1 MSVRKVP
8 WLNESVSAILWLE
21 NNVFLEAHTPS
32 LSDTDMP
39 PATSYTIVTRKSS
52 EFMFQKLP
60 EVCAPYGLNRSP
72 PFQFMQRL
80 KDFPPSIQD
89 LIIVA
94 STASED
100 VGIFTRST
108 SPLTNDFEVEKVT
121 NVFTTTTILTE
132 SRRAAL
138 PMTEDLTSNTSPI
151 GMALD
156 LSSEDRVFNPLPNED
171 IEESPTP
178 LPALMVLN
186 NDGLL
191 AGWWIMYTDSI
202 KQGTV
207 YPKLTA
213 IIKESEMH
221 TQQPSHLS
229 PFASAQS
236 NPLGSNQNTPGG
248 PSSTGNLGAFGS
260 QSNLGIQSSPWSSN
274 GNDIQLGGSGSNQ
287 PTSGTPT
294 FGSSTSLGKASGNT
308 FGMTGGLGNQPSPW
322 AASSTGATNN
332 AGSVFGQPGG
342 FGMRIGSSFGNAA
355 PTSAFSTDSQSTSNV
370 PASGGGFAA
379 FAAKPGGFISAPTAG
394 GSVFGKASQDPPLS
408 STMQTSSIFGQTP
421 QKSNSNSNSPFGA
434 ASGFSLSSTFKR
446 DESAIDDTLGPSITG
461 TKSLFGKDF
470 GSTLGA
476 AQEEP
481 TTPQSREADML
492 SNASDEHDL
501 SSAHSPPDQQE
512 TTTPA
517 DTPAASKF
525 LSTTPTVGG
534 LFGTQ
539 AQSNTALAAIESS
552 EPASINAEAPLVA
565 SSPERSKSPVIK
577 TEPSDDRNSV
587 NEKLPEAP
595 LPPDSRSKTSYTP
608 SDSSTSSAAPSKSS
622 LDDAPLP
629 PDFLP
634 SKSVKKTVKEV
645 PLEEPALPPDDID
658 ENLDDEGSGVDVAEE
673 FSPSSGHQSP
683 KVTPESSFG
692 AGAERSPLGGVFTK
706 IIRQQSHQIPKPLFG
721 ELGKTSAPYLPP
733 PSKIQ
738 ESPRS
743 PSPIRASMLG
753 DPFRPDNARSVSAP
767 GITSKPLGQR
777 SAVSGR
783 FPPTI
788 VPVKPQSSVEE
799 RQNMERERLVAERA
813 RQQAEEEQDL
823 TDGEDERV
831 REELAMGIRA
841 TLTLDPFLAHQD
853 YGGKVDKSGIPGQ
866 IERVYRDI
874 NSMIDTLGLNM
885 RSLKS
890 FTKGHCELY
899 KESGRTREDL
909 QSDDGWCL
917 TEIEDLAVVERTLEN
932 ELEQSRLQEV
942 QDKTNQC
949 LDLQRELS
957 KLHSKYNDI
966 KRLVDAKT
974 NPDLIEAIRFAP
986 LSTEQSHAQHDLRR
1000 DFTSFQKLLADAEEG
1015 IIMLRAK
1022 LASCQG
1028 IEGAKKNLGGPQKAP
1043 TVEAVTNTI
1052 MKMTNM
1058 VAQKSGDIDVLENQ
1072 MRKLKI
1078 FKKDQGSSRESSR
1091 SRDGSPFVTP
1101 PNSARRKVGASV
1113 NGFSTTPRGEVR
1125 GVFAG
1130 SVGSTNRTPA
1140 RTKTI
1145 EQVQPK
1151 DGKRLAEKA
1160 KRRRKVNELLKAA
1173 LVEGG
1178 VRVRGLEEI

>member
-1 MSVRKVP
+1 M
-8 WLNESVSAILWLE
+8 
-21 NNVFLEAHTPS
+21 FLEAHTPS
-32 LSDTDMP
+32 LLDTDMP
-39 PATSYTIVTRKSS
+39 PATSYTIITRKSS
-52 EFMFQKLP
+52 EFTFQKLP
-60 EVCAPYGLNRSP
+60 EVCAPFGLNRSP

-108 SPLTNDFEVEKVT
+108 SPLTNDFEAEKIT
-121 NVFTTTTILTE
+121 NVFTTTTIVTE

-178 LPALMVLN
+178 LPALMILN

-191 AGWWIMYTDSI
+191 AAWWIIYTDSI
-202 KQGTV
+202 TQGTA

-213 IIKESEMH
+213 VNKESQMQ
-221 TQQPSHLS
+221 TQQTSHAS

-236 NPLGSNQNTPGG
+236 KPLGINQNTLGG
-248 PSSTGNLGAFGS
+248 PSSTSSIGAFGS
-260 QSNLGIQSSPWSSN
+260 PSSTGIKSSPWASNSSN
-274 GNDIQLGGSGSNQ
+274 IQLGGSVSNQ
-287 PTSGTPT
+287 STSGTPT

-308 FGMTGGLGNQPSPW
+308 FGISGGLGNQPSPW
-322 AASSTGATNN
+322 AASAGFTSN

-342 FGMRIGSSFGNAA
+342 LGMQIGSSFGNAA
-355 PTSAFSTDSQSTSNV
+355 PSSTFGTYSQSISNV
-370 PASGGGFAA
+370 PASGGGFAS
-379 FAAKPGGFISAPTAG
+379 FAAKSGGFVSAPTAG

-421 QKSNSNSNSPFGA
+421 QKSDHNPGSLFGA
-434 ASGFSLSSTFKR
+434 GVSFSLSSTFKR
-446 DESAIDDTLGPSITG
+446 DESAIDDTLGPPIIG
-461 TKSLFGKDF
+461 TKSLFAKDF
-470 GSTLGA
+470 GSTLGT

-481 TTPQSREADML
+481 TTPQTREADML

-501 SSAHSPPDQQE
+501 SSTHSSPIQQE

-517 DTPAASKF
+517 DTPAPSKF

-552 EPASINAEAPLVA
+552 EPASTNAEAPLLA
-565 SSPERSKSPVIK
+565 SSLERPKSSVIK

-587 NEKLPEAP
+587 NERLPEVP

-608 SDSSTSSAAPSKSS
+608 SDSSTSSAVPSKSN

-634 SKSVKKTVKEV
+634 SKSMKKTVKEV
-645 PLEEPALPPDDID
+645 PLEESALPPDDDD

-692 AGAERSPLGGVFTK
+692 AGAERSPIGGVFTK
-706 IIRQQSHQIPKPLFG
+706 IIRQQSHQLPKPLFG

-733 PSKIQ
+733 SSKTQ

-753 DPFRPDNARSVSAP
+753 DVFRPDNARSVSAP

-777 SAVSGR
+777 VAVSGR

-788 VPVKPQSSVEE
+788 VPIKPQSSVEE

-890 FTKGHCELY
+890 FTKGHCEQY

-917 TEIEDLAVVERTLEN
+917 TEIEDLAVVERTLES

-942 QDKTNQC
+942 QEKTNQC

-957 KLHSKYNDI
+957 KVHSKRNDI
-966 KRLVDAKT
+966 KRTIDAKT

-986 LSTEQSHAQHDLRR
+986 LTTEQSHAQHDLRV

-1028 IEGAKKNLGGPQKAP
+1028 IEGAKKNLGGLQKAP

-1052 MKMTNM
+1052 MKMTSM

-1078 FKKDQGSSRESSR
+1078 FKKDNGSSRESSS

-1101 PNSARRKVGASV
+1101 PTSARKKPGTSA
-1113 NGFSTTPRGEVR
+1113 NGSSTALYIPRG
-1125 GVFAG
+1125 GGKGMFAG

-1140 RTKTI
+1140 QRKMI

-1151 DGKRLAEKA
+1151 DGRRSAEKA
-1160 KRRRKVNELLKAA
+1160 KRRREVNGLLKAA